1 MAWNI
6 ENMIIN
12 KAIRGTMFDK
22 STDEVYFSID
32 KIADPSLEC
41 GGETVYA
48 NDAQGVPIAG
58 FDRSKTATLSGSN
71 AMFNFGLMAAQLGSD
86 KVVATDEAKIAVP
99 KFELIKVTDATKITL
114 TIPEHQTLVDTS
126 VKYIYS
132 TNSDKSKNMSYA
144 RGTAASETE
153 FAINGNEIT
162 LPTGVFAVGDRVAVW
177 YSVEAT
183 KAQQIVNSAT
193 KFAKGGKFVLEVLV
207 AEACDPNKV
216 YYAYLIFGNA
226 KLDNNF
232 NIDFNTEATH
242 GFSISAMQDYC
253 SDENELFTLIIA
265 E

>member
-144 RGTAASETE
+144 RG
-153 FAINGNEIT
+153 I
-162 LPTGVFAVGDRVAVW
+162 
-177 YSVEAT
+177 
-183 KAQQIVNSAT
+183 
-193 KFAKGGKFVLEVLV
+193 KFAQALGMKDIL
-207 AEACDPNKV
+207 NR
-216 YYAYLIFGNA
+216 N
-226 KLDNNF
+226 
-232 NIDFNTEATH
+232 
-242 GFSISAMQDYC
+242 
-253 SDENELFTLIIA
+253 LIINTVVNIVMYTIITISCRIKFQK
-265 E
+265 ECNNNKNIL